1 MLNIRIEA
9 EDMNLSGGYHLESGS
24 FASGGQFISLQ
35 GGTTTENGTASIVF
49 TGATGLYNIAIN
61 YFDEADGKGQLR
73 FYKQNSQIKSLLLDQ
88 SRGSSLAT
96 QQSRTYEVIGSQIAL
111 KAGDVLKIQGFE
123 DQGEA
128 ARVDY
133 IELIPVVPNPLIGT
147 NGNDIL
153 RGDFQN
159 NNISARAGNDIFK
172 AGKGNDNFNG
182 EAGIDTADYSE
193 LSKGIIAN
201 LSTRIV
207 LKPIF
212 GTNVPKI
219 MPLGDSITAGQFPI
233 SPTPGGYRIQLW
245 NNFVSNGIT
254 VDFVGSQFN
263 GPTQLGDKNH
273 QGHPGYT
280 IDQINDLLNS
290 GILSTYQPNII
301 TLMIGTNDILTGKSI
316 TEMYGDLSNL
326 IDRITSF
333 SPSTQVLV
341 SSITPIDPATRGQ
354 SAANQVTNF
363 NLMIPDLVRDKAEA
377 GKKVTFVNAGG
388 SLSLDDMVSDGF
400 HPNATGY
407 QKFGNEWYKALVAR
421 DTLISI
427 ENIVGT
433 DYDDVLING
442 NSINRLT
449 GGDGDDIFAYN
460 KSSDGNDTITDFN
473 PTDDVFRISASGF
486 GGGLQAGIALKTTAS
501 STGVLVSNS
510 NPISIGN
517 RANFLYDTDQGVLSF
532 DVDGLGSQAARRIA
546 TLTGLPSLSVND
558 FLIS

>member
-1 MLNIRIEA
+1 MFNIRIEA

-61 YFDEADGKGQLR
+61 YFDEADGKSQLR
-73 FYKQNSQIKSLLLDQ
+73 FYKQNTQIKSWLLDQ
-88 SRGSSLAT
+88 FRGSALAT

-111 KAGDVLKIQGFE
+111 KAGDVLTIRGFE

-128 ARVDY
+128 VRVDY

-159 NNISARAGNDIFK
+159 NTLSGRAGNDIFK

-193 LSKGIIAN
+193 LSNGIIAN

-207 LKPIF
+207 LKPLF

-233 SPTPGGYRIQLW
+233 SPTPGAYRIQLW

-273 QGHPGYT
+273 EGHPGYT
-280 IDQINDLLNS
+280 IDQINNLLNS
-290 GILSTYQPNII
+290 GTLSTYQPNII

-326 IDRITSF
+326 IDRITSL

-388 SLSLDDMVSDGF
+388 RLSLDDMVSDGF
-400 HPNATGY
+400 HPSATGY

-421 DTLISI
+421 DTLIGI

-473 PTDDVFRISASGF
+473 PTEDVFRISASGF
-486 GGGLQAGIALKTTAS
+486 GGGLQAGVALKTTAS